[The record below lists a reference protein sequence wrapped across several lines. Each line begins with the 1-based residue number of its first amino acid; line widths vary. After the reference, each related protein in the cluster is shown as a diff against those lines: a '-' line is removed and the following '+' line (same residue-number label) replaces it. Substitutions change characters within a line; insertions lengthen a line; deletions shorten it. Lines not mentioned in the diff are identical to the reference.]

1 MLAVSLIFLFVYAM
15 FFSAVFF
22 RLFLL
27 SVGFVSFLFMV
38 EYLLTSNT
46 LSLVFDHHHIVYKFE
61 WINLNYLL
69 LFDSITLYFILLT
82 LLLFVLCILLA

>member
-1 MLAVSLIFLFVYAM
+1 MIFLFVYAM
-15 FFSAVFF
+15 FFSAAFF

-27 SVGFVSFLFMV
+27 FVGFCSFLFMV

-46 LSLVFDHHHIVYKFE
+46 LSLVFDHYCLVYKFG